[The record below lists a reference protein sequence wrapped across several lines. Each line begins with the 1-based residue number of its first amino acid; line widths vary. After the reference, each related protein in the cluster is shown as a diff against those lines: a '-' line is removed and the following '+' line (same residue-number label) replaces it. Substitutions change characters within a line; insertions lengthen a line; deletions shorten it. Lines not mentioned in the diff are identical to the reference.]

1 MELLESACSAS
12 SRAASDSYT
21 RKSTFD
27 SMLAGC
33 ISVFLHPASAYN
45 QYTWHLP
52 RDRTTGAT
60 RCSSPT
66 PTSSP
71 AVGTRA

>member
-12 SRAASDSYT
+12 SHAASDSYT

-33 ISVFLHPASAYN
+33 ISVFLHPASAW
-45 QYTWHLP
+45 QRLAP
-52 RDRTTGAT
+52 AA
-60 RCSSPT
+60 
-66 PTSSP
+66 SSP
-71 AVGTRA
+71 AALLA